1 MNFPNEVYCS
11 ILIDP
16 RDLGNVIDGKN
27 SIDPRELTVLPDE
40 FHPLSWGVVA
50 DVMMEF
56 ASARRA
62 AREDGIAGP
71 GWTEHLNDGLS
82 GLVKVLRGHSGW
94 SPEHPF
100 DANAF
105 PVGDG
110 PRDDRLVCRDLDAFA
125 DAGELAEENARLY
138 GATSVADFVET
149 VWGCT
154 SLEPVKAR
162 HFGVSGFR
170 GLEFSFRDGA
180 ETRMRAWQFDACP
193 KVAAALAA
201 ALTYRCEKGFYME
214 AGCAGDQ
221 GGAWGLSFDRKERG
235 AYAVA
240 RFHPERATYDPH
252 GREVVSR
259 CPILLEQDVNGN
271 IAFRHPGTVPDR
283 LIDNFIPS
291 MKRCDVAGGGPTCK
305 TERGPE
311 GAAMRASRPGG
322 VNISFPALV
331 ERAQAA
337 ALATARGATTA
348 AGNRL

>member
-1 MNFPNEVYCS
+1 MNFPNEVSFS
-11 ILIDP
+11 ILVDP
-16 RDLGNVIDGKN
+16 RDLGNVIGGKS
-27 SIDPRELTVLPDE
+27 SINLMDLTTLPDG
-40 FHPLSWGVVA
+40 FHPLRWGVVA
-50 DVMMEF
+50 DYMMEF

-62 AREDGIAGP
+62 AREDGIDGP
-71 GWTEHLNDGLS
+71 GWTERLDDELS
-82 GLVKVLRGHSGW
+82 GLVKALRDHGGW
-94 SPEHPF
+94 SPERPF

-105 PVGDG
+105 PAGDG
-110 PRDDRLVCRDLDAFA
+110 PRDERLACRDLDGFA

-138 GATSVADFVET
+138 GAPSVADFVEA
-149 VWGCT
+149 VWGYA
-154 SLEPVKAR
+154 SLEPVKVR

-170 GLEFSFRDGA
+170 GLEFSFREGA
-180 ETRMRAWQFDACP
+180 ATRMRAWQFDACP

-214 AGCAGDQ
+214 AGCAGEK
-221 GGAWGLSFDRKERG
+221 GGVWGLSYDRKERG
-235 AYAVA
+235 KYAVA
-240 RFHPERATYDPH
+240 KFHPEHVTYDPH
-252 GREVVSR
+252 GREAVSR
-259 CPILLEQDVNGN
+259 CPILLEQDANGN

-311 GAAMRASRPGG
+311 GAAARASRPGG